1 MRNRGNP
8 YAYGIRGSAQG
19 PGNFIAN
26 GRGSG
31 GGAPNGGGNGC
42 GLPSPEPLPGACTE
56 EGKYCRSHMGGNIIG
71 LLPGATGV
79 ILVTPVNATA
89 VAARWLHMAAN
100 VSATTPFTPSV
111 AFAVTAIQIKGDN
124 MLANA
129 GPIIGSTWSQ
139 FQTYLEV
146 FWNLYILPSN
156 PLSITVVNLEP
167 AGGLTLDVF
176 ASVAGD
182 MTKS

>member
-1 MRNRGNP
+1 MNP
-8 YAYGIRGSAQG
+8 NQG
-19 PGNFIAN
+19 AGGFLDS
-26 GRGSG
+26 GRGTS
-31 GGAPNGGGNGC
+31 GGAPNGGGNGGGRGGC
-42 GLPSPEPLPGACTE
+42 GLPAPEALPGACQE
-56 EGKYCRSHMGGNIIG
+56 EGKYCRSHMGGSVLG
-71 LLPGATGV
+71 LLPGASAN

-100 VSATTPFTPSV
+100 VSATTPFTPSQ

-156 PLSITVVNLEP
+156 PLTITVVNLEP
-167 AGGLTLDVF
+167 VGGLTLDVF